1 MKERGAG
8 ESMRKIEDC
17 PDCRRYRRKCGEM
30 EQNRVENA
38 ITRVT
43 AAVGG
48 EPKKK
53 AVKSLSMMKE
63 V

>member
-1 MKERGAG
+1 
-8 ESMRKIEDC
+8 MRKTENC

-43 AAVGG
+43 AAMGG
-48 EPKKK
+48 EPK
-53 AVKSLSMMKE
+53 VRRSGLRSIRVDFKSKDN
-63 V
+63 